1 MIDAPVVERKQLL
14 DDELQRI
21 VEKLG
26 ARTDVE
32 AAIVF
37 GSYAT
42 GEIDADSDLDL
53 CVIQNTELLY
63 LDERQRALEKFL
75 APRVAMDLTV
85 YTPREFLRFKRK
97 WPFTRDQ
104 IVGKGKILFTR
115 DESLFAPPEPLT
127 VEEERQI
134 MIESYQ
140 DWLTRAKQDLRAAEV
155 LLPEEIWNLVC
166 FHSQQSVEKCLKG
179 LIVRRGHV
187 TPPREHTIDKLYI
200 ELPNEWFGDMT
211 ADLDYMSKFYTNTRY
226 PNAVAGELP
235 DHPVGAKDAERAL
248 NIAREVVAR
257 TEHFAKK
264 IDDEQKNGL

>member
-1 MIDAPVVERKQLL
+1 MIDAPILERKKLL

-21 VEKLG
+21 VGKLG
-26 ARTDVE
+26 ARHDVE

-42 GEIDADSDLDL
+42 GKVNVDSDLDL

-63 LDERQRALEKFL
+63 HDERQRALEKFL

-85 YTPREFLRFKRK
+85 YTPNEFLRFKRK

-104 IVGKGKILFTR
+104 ILGKGKILFSR
-115 DESLFAPPEPLT
+115 DESLFVPAEPLT
-127 VEEERQI
+127 NEEVRTI
-134 MIESYQ
+134 MIESFQ

-179 LIVRRGHV
+179 LIVRREHI
-187 TPPREHTIDKLYI
+187 TPPREHTIEKLHV
-200 ELPNEWFGDMT
+200 ELPPEWFGDMT
-211 ADLDYMSKFYTNTRY
+211 ADLDYMSKFYTETRY

-235 DHPVGAKDAERAL
+235 DHPVGLKDAERAL

-264 IDDEQKNGL
+264 IDEQTNGL